1 MRRTGAWEEVSAWA
15 KLQSAAVIR
24 FQLQE
29 NLARCGEQREMWLRC
44 PITLSAEFSVV
55 VRREW
60 DDIFKM

>member
-44 PITLSAEFSVV
+44 GPRT
-55 VRREW
+55 
-60 DDIFKM
+60 